1 MEGARI
7 GIQYETSFAG
17 KTEVTK
23 FHSFPE
29 VQLSVSEQKIKLKTV
44 FEVVVLY
51 YHFFSSLSSIIS
63 YSAYCLLRT

>member
-51 YHFFSSLSSIIS
+51 YHFFPH
-63 YSAYCLLRT
+63 CPLLYHPVLIVF